1 MLCCRWFPTRKSS
14 SISSLTICVG
24 KTVSPESK
32 ALNQPVISQD
42 NEEGETMSYLC
53 LPPKKLYSCSL
64 EAFPLT
70 LHRDPRAPPDSL
82 ISDIEL
88 TSRRLGSTTL
98 GKLLTVLPLS
108 SNA

>member
-42 NEEGETMSYLC
+42 NEGGETMSYLC

-64 EAFPLT
+64 EAFLSPCT
-70 LHRDPRAPPDSL
+70 VIPEPRL
-82 ISDIEL
+82 IASFL
-88 TSRRLGSTTL
+88 TS
-98 GKLLTVLPLS
+98 
-108 SNA
+108 N